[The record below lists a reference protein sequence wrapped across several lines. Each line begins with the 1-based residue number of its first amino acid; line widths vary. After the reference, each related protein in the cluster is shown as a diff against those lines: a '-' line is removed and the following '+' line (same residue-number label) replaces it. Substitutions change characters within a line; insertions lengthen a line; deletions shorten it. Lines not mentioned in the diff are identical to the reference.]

1 MLCLNISDVVINT
14 VKGVDYHCI
23 ICDTSKSEAIYLSEN
38 LIVGI
43 YKMHIKKSNIKNRVY
58 N

>member
-1 MLCLNISDVVINT
+1 MMLCLNISDVVINT

-23 ICDTSKSEAIYLSEN
+23 ICDTSKYEAIYLSEN

-43 YKMHIKKSNIKNRVY
+43 YKMHIKKK
-58 N
+58 